1 MKEKSK
7 ILIIDDEP
15 SIREMLNTYLS
26 RNDNYLIFEAGD
38 IRETTEILKKE
49 ENIDIV
55 FLDIQLPGVHGIEI
69 LKMLKKY
76 DDTVNVVM
84 MSGYATEEMAIESL
98 KQGAYDYLKKPFDLT
113 QVDSIL
119 ASIEISDIDETDVDE
134 SL

>member
-119 ASIEISDIDETDVDE
+119 ASIEILDIDETDVDE